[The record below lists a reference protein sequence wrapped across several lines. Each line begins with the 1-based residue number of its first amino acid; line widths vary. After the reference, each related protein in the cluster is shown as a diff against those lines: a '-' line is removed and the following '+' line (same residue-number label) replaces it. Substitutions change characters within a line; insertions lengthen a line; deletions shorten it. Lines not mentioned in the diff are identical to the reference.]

1 MWIYIILIVAVLLT
15 IFVIAMYYENSALAI
30 SDYEVC
36 SERLPQEADGTNF
49 VLIADLHSNQ
59 FGQNN
64 IDLIQKI
71 DSLSPDF
78 IIVAGDLFIGR
89 EYSFDVAYDLLQK
102 LSRNYT
108 IYYSYGN
115 HEQKVEQYEKQLKS
129 AQMDTKKSHKVDET
143 NDLRV
148 IKSFAEFMKK
158 VRALGVHVLNNE
170 AMIRPTGGSRNLR
183 IFGGSIDLEYFK
195 RFRRPPMTC
204 NYLNSCFGTGI
215 LKDYQILIAHNPMYF
230 DTYAEWGADLVL
242 SGHVH
247 GGMVRLPFLG
257 GVISPQM
264 QIFPKYDAGIFTKK
278 MDTHEATM
286 IVSRG
291 LGIHTLKIRLFNRPE
306 LIRVTL
312 RSR

>member
-1 MWIYIILIVAVLLT
+1 MLTYIILIIAVLLV
-15 IFVIAMYYENSALAI
+15 IFIFIMYYENSALTI

-36 SERLPQEADGTNF
+36 SERLPEEADGTNF

-64 IDLIQKI
+64 MDLIQKI
-71 DSLSPDF
+71 DALTPDF

-89 EYSFDVAYDLLQK
+89 EYSFDIAYDLLQK

-115 HEQKVEQYEKQLKS
+115 HEQKVEEYEKKLKS
-129 AQMDTKKSHKVDET
+129 GIDIKKSNNVDGKK
-143 NDLRV
+143 DLRE
-148 IKSFAEFMKK
+148 IKSFEEFMKK
-158 VRALGVHVLNNE
+158 VRALGVHVLTNE
-170 AMIRPTGGSRNLR
+170 AMIRTTRGSRNLR
-183 IFGGSIDLEYFK
+183 IFGGIIDLDYFK

-204 NYLNSCFGTGI
+204 DYLNTCFGLGNQ
-215 LKDYQILIAHNPMYF
+215 KDYQILIAHNPMYF

-247 GGMVRLPFLG
+247 GGMVRIPLVG

-264 QIFPKYDAGIFTKK
+264 EIFPKYDAGAFTKK
-278 MDTHEATM
+278 TDTHEATM

-306 LIRVTL
+306 LVRITL
-312 RSR
+312 RKR